1 VFETLENRRLLTAT
15 LSGGILTIIGTDK
28 PDRIEFARG
37 IGVFTVFET
46 TSGQTVQTQFNTA
59 EVQKIVIKP
68 GDAGDLVI
76 VGKLTITCDIS
87 AGKGTDTISAGGGND
102 TIRGEGG
109 NDNLFGSDGR
119 DLINGGLGADT
130 MLGGGGKDTVDYN
143 QRTANLTIGL
153 GTAADD
159 GEAGE
164 GDNVRTDFEI
174 VIAGSGNDH
183 LSTNSGRAVEF
194 YGRDGNDTLIG
205 GSGAD
210 LLDGGAGNDSLNGQ
224 GGADILQSQDNTV
237 DTVIGGSG
245 VDSGTFDDNDV
256 LSSIP

>member
-1 VFETLENRRLLTAT
+1 MIETLETRRLLTAT
-15 LSGGILTIIGTDK
+15 LSGGVLTIIGTDK
-28 PDRIEFARG
+28 PDQIQFARG
-37 IGVFTVFET
+37 QGNFTVFET

-59 EVQKIVIKP
+59 DVQKIVIRS
-68 GDAGDLVI
+68 GDAGDLII
-76 VGKLTITCDIS
+76 VGKLTIPCDIY
-87 AGKGTDTISAGGGND
+87 AGRGTDTVSAGGGND

-109 NDNLFGSDGR
+109 NDYLFGSDGR
-119 DLINGGLGADT
+119 DLLNGGLGADT

-164 GDNVRTDFEI
+164 NDNVRTDIEV
-174 VIAGSGNDH
+174 VIGGSGNDMI
-183 LSTNSGRAVEF
+183 STNSGRPVEF

-205 GSGAD
+205 GSGND
-210 LLDGGAGNDSLNGQ
+210 LLDGGAGNDSLVGQ
-224 GGADILQSQDNTV
+224 GGNDLFQALDNAI
-237 DTVIGGSG
+237 DTVSGGSG
-245 VDSGTFDDNDV
+245 NDDGTFDDFDV